1 MIAWDILVANST
13 APATSIAWVHL
24 NSQGGGSGIIQVFGQ
39 MEAVLMPE
47 LDVQLDSDL
56 VAALE
61 SELITELEPELVT
74 EVC

>member
-24 NSQGGGSGIIQVFGQ
+24 NNQECGSGILQVFGQ
-39 MEAVLMPE
+39 METVLMPE
-47 LDVQLDSDL
+47 LDTQLDGDL
-56 VAALE
+56 VAVLE
-61 SELITELEPELVT
+61 SELITELEPELIT